1 MRKLSLLFTVLLV
14 VQGKTQTKLI
24 NFKSHSG
31 SAHHFTK
38 TLLLNPSRFETSN
51 FGVGP
56 QRYVRNSNLDSVI
69 LLSEHTAIMVTSE
82 SCGFED
88 YNGRGQSHAEI
99 WTAGRDTVKNHPLF
113 NGNNSLQTIKT
124 VLKNDYYFT
133 NPVEKVVFVGFEK
146 KNAETEESG
155 IVEQQPTRKHVLKNQ
170 KEGIPEK
177 NRPSFFMII
186 ILSLFSTL
194 FRRPF

>member
-1 MRKLSLLFTVLLV
+1 M
-14 VQGKTQTKLI
+14 
-24 NFKSHSG
+24 
-31 SAHHFTK
+31 
-38 TLLLNPSRFETSN
+38 
-51 FGVGP
+51 
-56 QRYVRNSNLDSVI
+56 
-69 LLSEHTAIMVTSE
+69 
-82 SCGFED
+82 
-88 YNGRGQSHAEI
+88 
-99 WTAGRDTVKNHPLF
+99 
-113 NGNNSLQTIKT
+113 
-124 VLKNDYYFT
+124 KNDYYFT

-155 IVEQQPTRKHVLKNQ
+155 IVEQQPKRKHSLKNQ